1 LVLKGNAPLLKS
13 TRFWIV
19 KDRIV
24 PEDETRPNT
33 SHRIP
38 PGGGD

>member
-19 KDRIV
+19 KDRTV
-24 PEDETRPNT
+24 PGETRPDT